1 MHFSGLTPVGRHAMR
16 LAAWGA
22 PPYKARTYLAW
33 MNERGFVSP
42 AATLYHA
49 RLRLGKHVFIGDRA
63 IIFEGPDGGEVEL
76 GDGACLFGDCLL
88 ETGDGGSIFVGPG
101 SRVHRGCQLVA
112 YKSHIHIGR
121 DVGLAQNCALYPY
134 QHGVAPGTPISQQP
148 LSSKGPIV
156 IEDHVWLGVGV
167 IVLDGVRI
175 GTGAVIGAGSVV
187 TEDVP
192 EGAIAAGA
200 PARVIK
206 LRNDAAPAD
215 ATPISATRDT

>member
-1 MHFSGLTPVGRHAMR
+1 MR

-42 AATLYHA
+42 AATLYH
-49 RLRLGKHVFIGDRA
+49 RGLRMGKHVFIGDRA
-63 IIFEGPDGGEVEL
+63 IVFEGRDGGEVVL

-88 ETGDGGSIFVGPG
+88 ETGQGGSIRIGAG
-101 SRVHRGCQLVA
+101 SRVHRGCQLIA
-112 YKSHIHIGR
+112 YRSQIHIGR

-134 QHGVAPGTPISQQP
+134 QHGIAPGKPISEQP
-148 LSSKGPIV
+148 LTSKGPIV
-156 IEDHVWLGVGV
+156 IGDHAWLGVGV

-175 GTGAVIGAGSVV
+175 GEGAVVGAGSIV

-192 EGAIAAGA
+192 DGAIALGA
-200 PARVIK
+200 PARVVK
-206 LRNDAAPAD
+206 RRGDAGEGPGGA
-215 ATPISATRDT
+215 SETRDDEARVEAPS